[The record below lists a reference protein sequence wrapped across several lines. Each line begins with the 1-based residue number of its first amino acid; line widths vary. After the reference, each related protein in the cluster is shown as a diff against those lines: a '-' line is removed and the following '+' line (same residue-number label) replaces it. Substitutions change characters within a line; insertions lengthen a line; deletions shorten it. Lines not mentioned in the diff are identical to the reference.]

1 MHSDQDFVSYLCSG
15 LRNGFDTLIQSVSLP
30 NKECKNLLSAR
41 KSPLDVQE
49 LIEKECQHGFL
60 YGPFD
65 KPPFDNYRVS
75 PLGLAT
81 GKYSGKKRLIVDLSS
96 PHDDPYNVSIN
107 DLIDKDTC
115 SLSYVKIDDAIKA
128 IQQHGKGA
136 LLCKVDISNEPIQ
149 CEIYIISH
157 CLSFGDFI

>member
-1 MHSDQDFVSYLCSG
+1 MHPDQDFVSYLCSG

-60 YGPFD
+60 YGPFE

-96 PHDDPYNVSIN
+96 P
-107 DLIDKDTC
+107 
-115 SLSYVKIDDAIKA
+115 
-128 IQQHGKGA
+128 
-136 LLCKVDISNEPIQ
+136 
-149 CEIYIISH
+149 
-157 CLSFGDFI
+157 